1 MPRWPKFYE
10 TKSVTQLTKRGDV
23 AAVAVSA
30 DGSHIAYAAEEGD
43 NGSLHL
49 VEIGSTIEASRGN
62 NRSHCGGITFSTD
75 KKYIYYV
82 LNQNDVGTLYEVP
95 FVDGDSQTVVTDVDS
110 PVSFSPD
117 GTHFVFERYDPVH
130 HADLILLG
138 DSESV
143 SILAKVAPPVFLSGK
158 VDWSPDGSAIL
169 FGAHDDS
176 AVGAA
181 KTRYG
186 AFLLRDQKIEFGE
199 PPLWSGE

>member
-1 MPRWPKFYE
+1 MAVTSPTPLKRVIMVRCIWLRLGQLLRLVVE
-10 TKSVTQLTKRGDV
+10 TT
-23 AAVAVSA
+23 AATVEE
-30 DGSHIAYAAEEGD
+30 SH
-43 NGSLHL
+43 SLQ
-49 VEIGSTIEASRGN
+49 I
-62 NRSHCGGITFSTD
+62 